1 MATEQFLVPQL
12 SCQHCVNAVT
22 KAVSK
27 VQGVQNVE
35 VNLSE
40 KSVRIEHDGNVAVS
54 ALVAAIND
62 AGYTDVSVLA

>member
-1 MATEQFLVPQL
+1 MATEQFLVPQI

-40 KSVRIEHDGNVAVS
+40 KSVRVEHDGNVAVS
-54 ALVAAIND
+54 ALVTAIND

>member
-27 VQGVQNVE
+27 VQGVQNVQ

-40 KSVRIEHDGNVAVS
+40 KSVRVEHAGNVAVS

>member
-27 VQGVQNVE
+27 VQGVQNVQ